1 MNCTKC
7 EKDFEPKDGRQKYCD
22 PCRGVKVP
30 GEVTIPVEAA
40 INQDGQIVDIQILG
54 PLDVYSVERWEHLQ
68 KNYVFDTSIG
78 RAKCIEMSSNIALPS
93 PGDPGYDGD
102 LKVQKDFAPDH
113 RSLTGPLSVYSLDH
127 WNNLQMQGYA
137 WSVAQNCGVR
147 PNGGKAEIVEGDPA
161 FKEVA

>member
-1 MNCTKC
+1 MNCRKC
-7 EKDFEPKDGRQKYCD
+7 NKDFERSHPAQKYCAE
-22 PCRGVKVP
+22 CRGKEKP
-30 GEVTIPVEAA
+30 PNTITEQVERCL
-40 INQDGQIVDIQILG
+40 DEPLG

-68 KNYVFDTSIG
+68 KNYVFDPSIG
-78 RAKCIEMSSNIALPS
+78 RARCIEMSSNIALPS

-137 WSVAQNCGVR
+137 WSISQNCGVR
-147 PNGGKAEIVEGDPA
+147 PDGSKAEIIEGDPG